1 MTTLFMMPP
10 NNLHPPSNTNKRKRE
25 SNDVMDG
32 SRRKSQNT
40 NGDTGNDNDDE
51 LSLQLLQGIGQEA
64 LREGDDANT
73 RTAQAA
79 LNAPMPQN
87 TYPPP
92 ENSFD
97 GATGMPHGLSSFDDG
112 SNSPPTGFNAI
123 TPTAQALMD
132 ARQATTTNHNKP
144 AVGSQQWHQQRK
156 DNHKEGKTTTD
167 LLRRV
172 LKN

>member
-1 MTTLFMMPP
+1 
-10 NNLHPPSNTNKRKRE
+10 
-25 SNDVMDG
+25 MDG

-40 NGDTGNDNDDE
+40 NGDPGNDNDDE

-64 LREGDDANT
+64 LREGDEANT

-97 GATGMPHGLSSFDDG
+97 SAAGMAHGLSSFDDG
-112 SNSPPTGFNAI
+112 PNSPPTGFNAI
-123 TPTAQALMD
+123 PPTAQALMD
-132 ARQATTTNHNKP
+132 ARQASSTNHNKP

-156 DNHKEGKTTTD
+156 DNHKEGKTASN
-167 LLRRV
+167 LHRVV
-172 LKN
+172 LKD